1 LAEEDPWTGGTIADE
16 DGMPLL
22 EELGTALDVTDD
34 LEEIPLDDGAEEYN
48 AGVLAT
54 GELSDT

>member
-1 LAEEDPWTGGTIADE
+1 
-16 DGMPLL
+16 MPLL

-34 LEEIPLDDGAEEYN
+34 LEEIALDDGAEEYG

>member
-1 LAEEDPWTGGTIADE
+1 
-16 DGMPLL
+16 MPLL

-34 LEEIPLDDGAEEYN
+34 LEEIPLDDGAEEYG